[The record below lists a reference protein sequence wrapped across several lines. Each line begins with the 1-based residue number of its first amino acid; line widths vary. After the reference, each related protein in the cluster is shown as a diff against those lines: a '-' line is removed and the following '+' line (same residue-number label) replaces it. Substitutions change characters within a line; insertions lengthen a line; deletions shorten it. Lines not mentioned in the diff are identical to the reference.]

1 MTQGEAEFQVGDT
14 LQLNSWGRLTNQEVA
29 QRGIEVLMEM
39 VRGYHAECGEPN
51 HFWCDP
57 PPSTVFVV
65 AELYQS
71 SSKQGEGYIG
81 CYLRGADF
89 DQSGAPT
96 LQEKPSQKILMQ
108 LLTDGRVLVHL
119 GRVTEDKS
127 GRAAMGLLDQRTV
140 EYMIV
145 SPRAIPNITAS
156 ESPTT
161 TFVIQRTNGVW
172 AIALC
177 LQPIDGSGT
186 IQARLLGRVPVDPK
200 PSPLTK
206 LSIGNFPAGQ
216 P

>member
-1 MTQGEAEFQVGDT
+1 MTQGESEFQVGDT
-14 LQLNSWGRLTNQEVA
+14 LQLRPWGRLTNEEIA
-29 QRGIEVLMEM
+29 QRGIEVLMGM
-39 VRGYHAECGEPN
+39 VRGYHAECREPN

-57 PPSTVFVV
+57 LPSTVFVV

-89 DQSGAPT
+89 DQSGAPI
-96 LQEKPSQKILMQ
+96 LHEKPFQKILMQ
-108 LLTDGRVLVHL
+108 PLTDGRVLVHL
-119 GRVTEDKS
+119 GRVTEDES
-127 GRAAMGLLDQRTV
+127 GRVAMGLLDQRTV
-140 EYMIV
+140 EYTIV
-145 SPRAIPNITAS
+145 TPRAVPNITAS
-156 ESPTT
+156 DGPAT

-186 IQARLLGRVPVDPK
+186 IQARLIGSLQVDPK

-206 LSIGNFPAGQ
+206 LSIGNSPAGR